1 MEKEKP
7 RGSALN
13 TSEERRTSPPRLSL
27 SALQRSVSLSFPSSA
42 FLFSFPPPPSAFTS
56 QQRRCTKRI
65 VSWGL
70 ESIVDTSQP
79 VRVRAQG
86 AYESEAG
93 SHFLYALCVV
103 IVIVLFLSML

>member
-27 SALQRSVSLSFPSSA
+27 AALQRSVSLSFPSFA
-42 FLFSFPPPPSAFTS
+42 FLFSFPPPASTS
-56 QQRRCTKRI
+56 QQHRCTKRI
-65 VSWGL
+65 ASWGL

-79 VRVRAQG
+79 VRVRAEG
-86 AYESEAG
+86 AYESEAE
-93 SHFLYALCVV
+93 SHFLYTVCVV